1 MNPVSIARGL
11 ALLSVSGLS
20 VAVAATVL
28 GHIGLGPGFNPL
40 ALTVSDYALSDR
52 GAVIEVA
59 MVALA
64 GASLAL
70 IAGLTAARA
79 PVRGLPTFLLLI
91 WAVGLLVAAAV
102 PTDPIGTPVM
112 STAAQVHRYASV
124 AGFVCL
130 PGAALVLASRFAEE
144 AAWSTLSGPLRRLAT
159 ASGVGLLL
167 LLYVAFP
174 GGRVLMGLVERA
186 LIGVEI
192 VVLLVLAL
200 RLFAPAVGR
209 DCPHRSAPAEL
220 TASDRTSGHALPIC

>member
-1 MNPVSIARGL
+1 
-11 ALLSVSGLS
+11 
-20 VAVAATVL
+20 
-28 GHIGLGPGFNPL
+28 
-40 ALTVSDYALSDR
+40 
-52 GAVIEVA
+52 
-59 MVALA
+59 
-64 GASLAL
+64 
-70 IAGLTAARA
+70 
-79 PVRGLPTFLLLI
+79 
-91 WAVGLLVAAAV
+91 
-102 PTDPIGTPVM
+102 M

-130 PGAALVLASRFAEE
+130 PGAALVLASRFAAE

-220 TASDRTSGHALPIC
+220 TASDRTSEHALPIC